1 MNNVEQMIRDA
12 NPIQGEP
19 ELLSNDELDALL
31 LLAKT
36 RSGIVDV
43 QELTKPVEPEKKD
56 RRGWLVA
63 AVAFAVVFVLVGA
76 AMLFSSPADDTP
88 PATTPPTTAAAPTTT
103 VAAIEETPTTIV
115 AAVEET
121 PTTIV
126 AAVSDVETATIA
138 AFETA
143 WNDGDED
150 ATRVL
155 FAPGAVFEN
164 PILFDGADV
173 DRLLRYSAGQRTMGT
188 ELSIDGCAPSGEN
201 VICTAEFDGLV
212 PIAMNFVPWRDRYI
226 FSFEDGQIT
235 HIKVSCIICWDGDA
249 DERLRAWV
257 KTVDP
262 TALATLTFAYNLP
275 ETEEKAAAWLEWA
288 PKWQEAGRP

>member
-1 MNNVEQMIRDA
+1 MNNVEQMISDA

-43 QELTKPVEPEKKD
+43 QEPTKPVEPEKKD

-76 AMLFSSPADDTP
+76 AMLLSSPADDTP

-103 VAAIEETPTTIV
+103 VT
-115 AAVEET
+115 AVEET

-126 AAVSDVETATIA
+126 AVVSDVETATIA